1 MTKLLRNGR
10 GWFGVVMLSV
20 LAFGARSAFAKPTEA
35 VMSRGDCRPRACN
48 DGCKAAGAQ
57 YGICNYM
64 DQSCD
69 CVY

>member
-1 MTKLLRNGR
+1 MTKRGGR
-10 GWFGVVMLSV
+10 GLFAVMMLGALV
-20 LAFGARSAFAKPTEA
+20 FGAGSAFARPTEA
-35 VMSRGDCRPRACN
+35 VAKAGDCRPRACN

-69 CVY
+69 CIY